1 MNKWLTTGEMI
12 DQLTVREVAIS
23 QSGDEASWE
32 GGELMFEPSTHKIME
47 NNFSRRMNKVYQNE
61 NWKIRP
67 RYVSF
72 EEAMKALREGKE
84 VRLHYREFDY
94 YVVNKDLMH
103 DMLIKLDIADASFNT
118 MLTGKWTIENV

>member
-1 MNKWLTTGEMI
+1 MSKWLTTGEMI

-61 NWKIRP
+61 NWKICP

-72 EEAMKALREGKE
+72 EEAMKALREGKKATFHYAGGKTTVGLQGSMDW
-84 VRLHYREFDY
+84 VRTSTWNRII
-94 YVVNKDLMH
+94 N
-103 DMLIKLDIADASFNT
+103 
-118 MLTGKWTIENV
+118 GKWTIENV